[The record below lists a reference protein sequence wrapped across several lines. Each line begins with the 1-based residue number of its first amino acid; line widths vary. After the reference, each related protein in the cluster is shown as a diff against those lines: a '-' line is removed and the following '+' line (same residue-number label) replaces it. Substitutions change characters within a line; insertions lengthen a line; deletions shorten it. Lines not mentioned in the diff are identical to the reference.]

1 MATSHTQRHICKIS
15 KRLALAER
23 EWTNSDGS
31 VSHRFVARV
40 YENRKQGYK
49 YLPLSELA
57 TDVETATKE
66 CIELYKSLG
75 VNESQEVD
83 DVDLDKLEIEIPTP
97 EKNYRVYFIHE
108 QGSPYVKIGKAVNP
122 EDRLNTLQIGNP
134 KELKLLFSVKPESG
148 IGITKHDEI
157 WFHRR
162 YKNNWVRGEWYCFS
176 PQEIKKL
183 CKIYALLCYENNVQC
198 S

>member
-15 KRLALAER
+15 KRLSLSER
-23 EWTNSDGS
+23 EWTNSNGS
-31 VSHRFVARV
+31 VSRRFVARV

-75 VNESQEVD
+75 DNQAQEVD
-83 DVDLDKLEIEIPTP
+83 DVDLDKLEIEIPLS
-97 EKNYRVYFIHE
+97 EKDYRVYFIHE
-108 QGSPYVKIGKAVNP
+108 QGSPYIKIGKAIDP
-122 EDRLNTLQIGNP
+122 EHRLNTLQTGNP

-148 IGITKHDEI
+148 IGTTQHDEK
-157 WFHRR
+157 WFHHR
-162 YKNNWVRGEWYCFS
+162 YESNWVRGEWYCFS
-176 PQEIKKL
+176 PQEIEKMCKKYGNL
-183 CKIYALLCYENNVQC
+183 
-198 S
+198 